1 MNNPLLFCA
10 KLLLTNLQ
18 QRDKMAGRVRSL
30 RAEFLLCH
38 NLQSFVKRNVRK
50 NCTNPHPEIC
60 AICMLTFMYGGAI
73 MYLQG
78 KEREGTQND
87 KGNND

>member
-1 MNNPLLFCA
+1 
-10 KLLLTNLQ
+10 
-18 QRDKMAGRVRSL
+18 
-30 RAEFLLCH
+30 
-38 NLQSFVKRNVRK
+38 
-50 NCTNPHPEIC
+50 
-60 AICMLTFMYGGAI
+60 MLTFMYGGAI